1 MNYLQMPDHVFKHDL
16 TSTELRIYCDV
27 WTMTRKGGENWKSN
41 ATIAEQ
47 FAVHR
52 SSVIRAIN
60 GLVSRGLLEREETEN
75 GRYLVAQVVAYT
87 RPVATTRP
95 VASAQQGSSVPATG
109 GVASAQQSSSVH
121 ATQIENNRELNR
133 EVSRESASL
142 VFPFDSEKFKESWN
156 EWREYKR
163 DQFKFKFKTVKSE
176 QLALHKLHRDTHGDE
191 QQAIEA
197 IATAIASG
205 WRGLFPRAAG
215 SGQQSKSTTSWKYE
229 IAEELAARNGFDR
242 K

>member
-1 MNYLQMPDHVFKHDL
+1 MKHLQLPEHTYTAKMGGL
-16 TSTELRIYCDV
+16 ELLIYADV
-27 WTMTRKGGENWKSN
+27 WTMQKAGREYWKSN
-41 ATIAEQ
+41 QTIADK
-47 FAVHR
+47 FGVHR
-52 SSVIRAIN
+52 STVIRAVKRLAEAGHIE
-60 GLVSRGLLEREETEN
+60 RLEDEN
-75 GRYLVAQVVAYT
+75 GRYLVAKVVAYT

-205 WRGLFPRAAG
+205 WRGLFPRAAS

>member
-1 MNYLQMPDHVFKHDL
+1 MPDHVLKHDL

-27 WTMTRKGGENWKSN
+27 WTMTKTGGEYWKSN

-60 GLVSRGLLEREETEN
+60 GLVSRGLLERNETEN

-87 RPVATTRP
+87 RPVATTLP

-121 ATQIENNRELNR
+121 ATQIENNRKENR
-133 EVSRESASL
+133 EENRESASL
-142 VFPFDSEKFKESWN
+142 VFLFNSKEFKNAWN

-205 WRGLFPRAAG
+205 WRGLFPRAATG
-215 SGQQSKSTTSWKYE
+215 GQQPKSTTSWKHE
-229 IAEELAARNGFDR
+229 IAQELAARNGFDG

>member
-27 WTMTRKGGENWKSN
+27 WTMTRKGGEYWKSN

-95 VASAQQGSSVPATG
+95 VASAQQG
-109 GVASAQQSSSVH
+109 SSVH

-215 SGQQSKSTTSWKYE
+215 SGQQPKSTTSWKYE
-229 IAEELAARNGFDR
+229 IAEELAARNGYNR
-242 K
+242 Q

>member
-1 MNYLQMPDHVFKHDL
+1 MKHLQVPEHTYTAKMGGL
-16 TSTELRIYCDV
+16 ELLIYADV
-27 WTMTRKGGENWKSN
+27 WTMQKAGREYWKSN

-133 EVSRESASL
+133 EVSRESAPL
-142 VFPFDSEKFKESWN
+142 VFPWDSDSFRMAWN
-156 EWREYKR
+156 EWKEYKR
-163 DQFKFKFKTVKSE
+163 TQFRFKFKTMKSE
-176 QLALHKLHRDTHGDE
+176 QLALHKLHRDANGE
-191 QQAIEA
+191 EISAIEA
-197 IATAIASG
+197 IASSIANG
-205 WRGLFPRAAG
+205 YRGLFPSNKG
-215 SGQQSKSTTSWKYE
+215 KGKGVG
-229 IAEELAARNGFDR
+229 RNLDW
-242 K
+242 

>member
-1 MNYLQMPDHVFKHDL
+1 MPDHVFKHDL

-27 WTMTRKGGENWKSN
+27 WTMTRKGEYWKSN

-47 FAVHR
+47 FGVHR

-121 ATQIENNRELNR
+121 ATQIENNREVNR

-142 VFPFDSEKFKESWN
+142 VFPFDSDRFIQAWS

-163 DQFKFKFKTVKSE
+163 TQFKFKFKTTKSE

-197 IATAIASG
+197 ITTAIASG
-205 WRGLFPRAAG
+205 WRGLFPRTG
-215 SGQQSKSTTSWKYE
+215 GTGQSDERTAPWARDV
-229 IAEELAARNGFDR
+229 AERIDARRRNQ
-242 K
+242 